1 MKKRIVIIG
10 GGFAGVNLANSLSNS
25 KDYEVI
31 LVDKNNY
38 NFFPPLLYQVA
49 TGFLETSSIA
59 YPFRKLF
66 KGKQNVRFW
75 LGEFV
80 EVMADKHK
88 VILSNGELE
97 YDYLVFATGT
107 TTNYFGMDNL
117 KKNAIPMKTLDD
129 ALNMRNILLQRIE
142 KASKSINVEEKSD
155 LLTIVVAGGGPTGV
169 ELAGMFAEMSKSI
182 IEKEYPEFLNL
193 LDSKIYLIENSDEI
207 LKPMSVKSKKYALKT
222 LTKMG
227 VDIKLNTGVTDF
239 DGTKAI
245 LTDGSVIKTKNLIW
259 AAGVTGIKFAGIDNT
274 FYGKGNR
281 IIVDGFNKVIGTE
294 NIYAIGDG
302 CIQEQLDVNFQLGHP
317 QVAQVAI
324 QQGKTLGNN
333 FKALVK
339 NKKLKQFKY
348 TDKGSMAIIGKS
360 NAVVDMMK
368 RVHLNGFVALV
379 MWLFIHLSF
388 LVNRNNRFK
397 TFINWVIAYVTNNQS
412 LRMIVRPS
420 KTEVEKYQT

>member
-1 MKKRIVIIG
+1 MKKRVVIIG
-10 GGFAGVNLANSLSNS
+10 GGFAGVNLANALSNS
-25 KDYEVI
+25 EDYEII
-31 LVDKNNY
+31 LVDRNNY

-49 TGFLETSSIA
+49 TGFLDTSSIA

-66 KGKQNVRFW
+66 KGKHNVTFW
-75 LGEFV
+75 LGELV
-80 EVMADKHK
+80 EVMAVQNK
-88 VILSNGELE
+88 VILSNGNLN

-107 TTNYFGMDNL
+107 TTNYFGMENL

-142 KASKSINVEEKSD
+142 KASKSANMNEKVE
-155 LLTIVVAGGGPTGV
+155 LLTMVIAGGGPTGV

-182 IEKEYPEFLNL
+182 IEKEYPEFLNFW
-193 LDSKIYLIENSDEI
+193 DTKIYLIENGDEI
-207 LKPMSVKSKKYALKT
+207 LKPMSIKSKKSALET

-227 VDIKLNTGVTDF
+227 VDVKLDTGVVEF
-239 DGTKAI
+239 DGSKVI
-245 LTDGSVIKTKNLIW
+245 LTNGNIIKTKNLIW
-259 AAGVTGIKFAGIDNT
+259 TAGVTGIKFAGMDDS
-274 FYGKGNR
+274 FYGRGNR
-281 IIVDGFNKVIGTE
+281 LIVDGYNKVINSQ

-302 CIQEQLDVNFQLGHP
+302 CIQENIDIDYPAGHP

-324 QQGKTLGNN
+324 QQGKNLGDNLY
-333 FKALVK
+333 ALTK
-339 NKKLKQFKY
+339 NKSLKVFKY
-348 TDKGSMAIIGKS
+348 LDKGSMAIIGKS

-368 RVHLNGFVALV
+368 KYHVNGFMALV

-397 TFINWVIAYVTNNQS
+397 TFMNWVIAYMTNNQS

-420 KTEVEKYQT
+420 KN

>member
-1 MKKRIVIIG
+1 MKKRVVIIG
-10 GGFAGVNLANSLSNS
+10 GGFAGVNLANALSNS
-25 KDYEVI
+25 EDYEII
-31 LVDKNNY
+31 LVDRNNY

-49 TGFLETSSIA
+49 TGFLDTSSIA

-66 KGKQNVRFW
+66 KGKHNVTFW
-75 LGEFV
+75 LGELV
-80 EVMADKHK
+80 EVMAVQNK
-88 VILSNGELE
+88 VILSNGNLN

-107 TTNYFGMDNL
+107 TTNYFGMENL

-142 KASKSINVEEKSD
+142 KASKSANMNEKVE
-155 LLTIVVAGGGPTGV
+155 LLTMVIAGGGPTGV

-182 IEKEYPEFLNL
+182 IEKEYPEFLNFW
-193 LDSKIYLIENSDEI
+193 DTKIYLIENGDEI
-207 LKPMSVKSKKYALKT
+207 LKPMSIKSKKSALET

-227 VDIKLNTGVTDF
+227 VDVQLDTGVVEF
-239 DGTKAI
+239 DGSKVI
-245 LTDGSVIKTKNLIW
+245 LTNGNIIKTKNLIW
-259 AAGVTGIKFAGIDNT
+259 TAGVTGIKFAGMDDS
-274 FYGKGNR
+274 FYGRGNR
-281 IIVDGFNKVIGTE
+281 LIVDGYNKVINSQ

-302 CIQEQLDVNFQLGHP
+302 CIQENIDIDYPAGHP

-324 QQGKTLGNN
+324 QQGKNLGDNLY
-333 FKALVK
+333 ALTK
-339 NKKLKQFKY
+339 NKSLKVFKY
-348 TDKGSMAIIGKS
+348 LDKGSMAIIGKS

-368 RVHLNGFVALV
+368 KYHVNGFMALV

-397 TFINWVIAYVTNNQS
+397 TFMNWVIAYMTNNQS

-420 KTEVEKYQT
+420 KN